1 MLCAGTTGI
10 AGMALFSGPDAVSST
25 VQYIADSS
33 MAPLAKFAVAWPLSY
48 HFSGAVRHAIWDLK
62 VVGFT
67 NQKMLMSSYAVFGV
81 STALALALTGSSLP
95 PKNAKK

>member
-1 MLCAGTTGI
+1 
-10 AGMALFSGPDAVSST
+10 MALFSGPDAVSST